1 MGIWLFWLHLS
12 FQVHQFVTRRLEQF
26 LVCVLFILRSSLL
39 NKLILSYIFS
49 FAKMISFFLV
59 LENLFNRKQG
69 IVSLGNSVYFSFL
82 YLAYSKS
89 QTWNP
94 SLFCSWCLCCWA
106 MTALT
111 ERHSFSTITLQNFG
125 LLEMVCLNTFILN
138 KM

>member
-1 MGIWLFWLHLS
+1 VG
-12 FQVHQFVTRRLEQF
+12 
-26 LVCVLFILRSSLL
+26 VLFILRSSLL

-89 QTWNP
+89 QT
-94 SLFCSWCLCCWA
+94 
-106 MTALT
+106 
-111 ERHSFSTITLQNFG
+111 
-125 LLEMVCLNTFILN
+125 
-138 KM
+138 